1 MSGTNNIISCPACNT
16 SLTLRGKALTR
27 ALTCKNCGV
36 YFRTGSWNKEQ
47 EKFQLPYTFEP
58 VLPIGAKGEI
68 GGFIYEVM
76 GVVIKKERKYKYSW
90 REYLIFNRHR
100 GYAFLSEY
108 DGHWNMVWPVDS
120 DPRASLFPGGFYEDG
135 QRFLLYQKYSADVA
149 YARGEFFFDVVDM
162 TASTR
167 NEEYINPPH
176 FFALESSDDSMLW
189 CKGEYI
195 QRNAIADIF
204 SVPLEKL
211 PRSVGLGYTQPA
223 SGSFSISSLV
233 VSLIVLILATFV
245 IQYIISARSADENIF
260 HRDFTSADF
269 KDQKFVA
276 TTPFHLNGGPQ
287 SIQINIHV
295 PVDNDWFFSEFALV
309 NETTGEEYNFTKEV
323 EYYHG
328 YDYED
333 GGSYWSEG
341 GTTAEAYISRLPDGT
356 YHVNIYPA
364 FGTTVTGFDIA
375 IWRDVP
381 SRLNV
386 LWTIIGLAIFPVIYI
401 IWAKAREKGRWA
413 DSDYSPYE

>member
-1 MSGTNNIISCPACNT
+1 MSGTNNIINCPACNT

-27 ALTCKNCGV
+27 ALTCKHCGV
-36 YFRTGSWNKEQ
+36 YFRTGSWNMVRK
-47 EKFQLPYTFEP
+47 KFQLPYTFEP

-68 GGFIYEVM
+68 EGFIYEVM
-76 GVVIKKERKYKYSW
+76 GVVIKQERKYKYSW

-135 QRFLLYQKYSADVA
+135 QRFQLYQKYSADVV
-149 YARGEFFFDVVDM
+149 YTRGEFFFDVVDM
-162 TASTR
+162 TASTH
-167 NEEYINPPH
+167 NEEYINPPY
-176 FFALESSDDSMLW
+176 FFSLESSDDSMLW
-189 CKGEYI
+189 CKGEYFKR
-195 QRNAIADIF
+195 QEIANIF
-204 SVPLEKL
+204 SVPLNKM

-223 SGSFSISSLV
+223 AGSFSISALV
-233 VSLIVLILATFV
+233 ISLIALIVAALV
-245 IQYIISARSADENIF
+245 IQSMISTNSADENVF
-260 HRDFTSADF
+260 QRGFTFADF

-276 TTPFHLNGGPQ
+276 TEPFHLTGGPQ
-287 SIQINIHV
+287 SIQINVHV

-309 NETTGEEYNFTKEV
+309 NETTGEEYNFTKEI

-333 GGSYWSEG
+333 EIHWSEG
-341 GTTAEAYISRLPDGT
+341 GTTAEAYISRLPDGA
-356 YHVNIYPA
+356 YHVNIYPE
-364 FGTTVTGFDIA
+364 FGTTVTGFDMV

-381 SRLNV
+381 TRMNL
-386 LWTIIGLAIFPVIYI
+386 LWVVIGLAIFPVIYI
-401 IWAKAREKGRWA
+401 IWVTAREKGRWA